1 MHAPVR
7 SIALL
12 LVLAAPGLAASGP
25 QAAVITFDSYAAG
38 RVPGDFTLL
47 AMRQPVPGVWRV
59 DRDGHETFLV
69 HAADS
74 GAEGFALAL
83 TPGELRR
90 EVALTARVKLSGGS
104 RVGGLVWRCQDAQNY
119 FAVLLDLTRGTIG
132 LYRVAEGNR
141 VRIEVEDDLELDPN
155 AWHTLRAV
163 HAGGSVSV
171 SLGGIR
177 VINERDGRF
186 ERAAPGRVGVIA
198 AGAAEVRFDD
208 VRVDVPSER
217 R

>member
-1 MHAPVR
+1 
-7 SIALL
+7 
-12 LVLAAPGLAASGP
+12 
-25 QAAVITFDSYAAG
+25 
-38 RVPGDFTLL
+38 
-47 AMRQPVPGVWRV
+47 V
-59 DRDGHETFLV
+59 DRDGSEIFLV

-74 GAEGFALAL
+74 AAEGFSIAL
-83 TPGELRR
+83 TPAESRR
-90 EVALTARVKLSGGS
+90 DVALTARVKLTGGS

-119 FAVLLDLTRGTIG
+119 FAVLLDLARGTIG

-141 VRIEVEDDLELDPN
+141 VRIEVEDNLELDPN

-177 VINERDGRF
+177 VISERDGRF
-186 ERAAPGRVGVIA
+186 ERAAAGRVGVIA
-198 AGAAEVRFDD
+198 GGAADVRFDD
-208 VRVDVPSER
+208 VRVDVPPER